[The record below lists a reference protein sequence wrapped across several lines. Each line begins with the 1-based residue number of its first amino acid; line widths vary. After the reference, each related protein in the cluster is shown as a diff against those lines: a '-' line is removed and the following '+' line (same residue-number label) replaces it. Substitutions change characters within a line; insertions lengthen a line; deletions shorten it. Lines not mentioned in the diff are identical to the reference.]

1 MTARILVVD
10 DIPANVRLLEAK
22 LKAEYFEVLTAS
34 DGPAALEAAQAQ
46 APDLILLDVMMP
58 GMDGFEVAGRLKAD
72 PKTRHIPIVM
82 ITALTDTSDRVRGLE
97 AGADDFLSKPVND
110 VALFARV
117 RSLARLKV
125 MIDELRVRHATTG
138 QLEIAD
144 EGPLDAEDDAANGH
158 ILLVESVDLLAE
170 KLAARL
176 SAAGHEIQRAT
187 SSAEALERS
196 REQGLDL
203 LMVSLHLAGEDGL
216 RLCSRFR
223 SQDETRHVPILLILE
238 EDDLE
243 QLAKGLELGVT
254 DYLIR
259 PIDQNELLA
268 RTRTQIRRR
277 RYHDKLRE
285 MLDKSVSFA
294 YTDALTGVYNRR
306 YMNAHLDRKIMEIS
320 DTQKPLSVVLF
331 DIDHFKQVNDNY
343 GHAGGD
349 EVLKTLAERVGSSI
363 RDFDLLARYGGEEF
377 VVIMPSTP
385 AEVAAMVAE
394 RLRQRLEAQAFE
406 VSGHDQPLPIT
417 ASLGVATTTDPM
429 ETADNLLAR
438 ADAALYAAKR
448 GGRNRVCSADAPEGA
463 GAEEPINAVAGGA

>member
-176 SAAGHEIQRAT
+176 SAAGHEVQRAT

-223 SQDETRHVPILLILE
+223 SQDQTRHVPILLILD
-238 EDDLE
+238 EDELE

-259 PIDQNELLA
+259 PIDHNELLA

-285 MLDKSVSFA
+285 MLDKSVSLA

-320 DTQKPLSVVLF
+320 DTQKPLSVVIF

-349 EVLKTLAERVGSSI
+349 EVLRTLAERVGSSI

-385 AEVAAMVAE
+385 ADVAAMVAE